1 MPKEKSIR
9 LAGIREGALVE
20 VAARIYGCKVK
31 DLLSWSEKEDG
42 SVVIIAPTGQ
52 KFTYSAEEI
61 VQAVPRVAVLD
72 CAGTG
77 AVIRDVG
84 AGGDGGS
91 KADEEEEEPKE
102 PEGPKE
108 ARKTRKRSRT
118 TASEATVGL
127 EEGMEVAG
135 AAAGTG
141 GEGGGEKDKAVA
153 RKRGRRAGTK

>member
-1 MPKEKSIR
+1 MLKGKSIR
-9 LAGIREGALVE
+9 LAGIREGLLVE

-102 PEGPKE
+102 AKE
-108 ARKTRKRSRT
+108 TRETGKTRETRKRSRT
-118 TASEATVGL
+118 TASEAPVGL
-127 EEGMEVAG
+127 EEGAVAP
-135 AAAGTG
+135 AEAGG
-141 GEGGGEKDKAVA
+141 NDGGEKGKPVA